1 MKRVKIIV
9 GVAIVILLLSVI
21 VFVIPGN
28 DPISVKKTDVKTEK
42 IYWAEIETDPRVTVN
57 QSMMLIN
64 TKYML
69 KADFAPQIS
78 EYRTSGV
85 LMNDCMHT
93 AYAALSEAVSE
104 ATGDKLYVS
113 SHFRTAQ
120 RQEQLYKEDPD
131 TATVPGASEH
141 QSGLCLDVYVSG
153 YAGDR
158 FIRSDAGRF
167 VHENAHLYGFI
178 IRYPSYGE
186 RETGI
191 RYEPWH
197 IRYVGFPHSEIIYRN
212 RLTWEEYIADMEIG
226 AWYTVDGYLICR
238 QNLTEDSALYLPT
251 EWENAVI
258 SPDNTG
264 CYIITVNGQ

>member
-1 MKRVKIIV
+1 MSKRKIIQ
-9 GVAIVILLLSVI
+9 AAMLTITLLFVI
-21 VFVIPGN
+21 VATASTDELGGMQKI
-28 DPISVKKTDVKTEK
+28 DVKTEK
-42 IYWAEIETDPRVTVN
+42 IYREEIEKDPRVTVD

-64 TKYML
+64 TEYRL
-69 KADFAPQIS
+69 KADFVPQIS

-85 LMNDCMHT
+85 FMNDCMQS
-93 AYAALSEAVSE
+93 AYAALSAAVSE
-104 ATGDKLYVS
+104 KAGDKLYVS
-113 SHFRTAQ
+113 SHFRTAEK
-120 RQEQLYKEDPD
+120 QEQLYKEDPD

-153 YAGDR
+153 YAGNR
-158 FIRSDAGRF
+158 FILSKAGRF

-186 RETGI
+186 RQTGI

-197 IRYVGFPHSEIIYRN
+197 IRYVGFPHAEIIYRN
-212 RLTWEEYIADMEIG
+212 GLTLEAYIGNMEIG
-226 AWYTVDGYLICR
+226 VWYTADGYLICR
-238 QNLTEDSALYLPT
+238 QKSAEDGALYLPT